1 MSHLLVFQ
9 RNGTLNEVSTIYTG
23 HTTMEEF
30 GYMDKLNGLDHLP
43 YWPDSPC
50 NNIRASEGSFFPPRK
65 YTHSDVVHVYDKDL
79 CRIIPL
85 HFRGMTSRNGIE
97 AGIYTP
103 PEDIFDL
110 PERQPDNKCY
120 CGENDNTCPAKGLQN
135 IAPCQFGKFHLIV
148 LDWLVVFLIILAELT
163 INNL

>member
-65 YTHSDVVHVYDKDL
+65 YTHSDVVHMYDKDL

-85 HFRGMTSRNGIE
+85 HFRGMTSKNGIE

-120 CGENDNTCPAKGLQN
+120 CGENDKTCPAKGLQN
-135 IAPCQFGKFHLIV
+135 VAPCQFGKFHLIV
-148 LDWLVVFLIILAELT
+148 LNWLVVCLIYLSEMT